1 MDSPASHRISVPG
14 GTQDTGWC
22 HSVFAYRTVTFYGR
36 LSHTILLT
44 VRLSYAGPTTPQVQ
58 ALAVWAVPRS
68 LATTEGI
75 ISFPLGT
82 KMFQFPRFP
91 SLKYVFNKRSCGFAA
106 GGFPI
111 RISSDQRLCT
121 APRGFSQCPTSFVGT
136 YRQGIHRKLLVT

>member
-1 MDSPASHRISVPG
+1 MPG

-22 HSVFAYRTVTFYGR
+22 LSVFAYRTVTFYGR

-44 VRLSYAGPTTPQVQ
+44 VQLPSAGPTTPQMQ
-58 ALAVWAVPRS
+58 APAVWAVPRS

-91 SLKYVFNKRSCGFAA
+91 SHTYVFSMRYCGFAA
-106 GGFPI
+106 VGFPI
-111 RISSDQRLCT
+111 RISPDRRLYT
-121 APRGFSQCPTSFVGT
+121 APRGFSQCPTSFFGT
-136 YRQGIHRKLLVT
+136 